1 MINLG
6 ILGKRFF
13 MKRVISAASSRGIIS
28 TPDQDSFL
36 KNAVKSEE
44 KYVEDLVGLIEKYQK
59 PVYGVSLYDE
69 DKDRTIYPVGD
80 SSYKGLFYPTPAR
93 AVEAV
98 AKMVGYGQFLKRQS
112 VNAVF

>member
-1 MINLG
+1 
-6 ILGKRFF
+6 

-80 SSYKGLFYPTPAR
+80 SS
-93 AVEAV
+93 
-98 AKMVGYGQFLKRQS
+98 
-112 VNAVF
+112 

>member
-1 MINLG
+1 
-6 ILGKRFF
+6 

-80 SSYKGLFYPTPAR
+80 SSYKGLFYSTPAR